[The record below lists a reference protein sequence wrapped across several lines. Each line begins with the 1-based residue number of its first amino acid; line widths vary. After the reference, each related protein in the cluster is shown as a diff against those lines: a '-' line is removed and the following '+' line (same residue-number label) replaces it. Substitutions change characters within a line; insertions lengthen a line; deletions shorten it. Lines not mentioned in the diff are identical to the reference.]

1 MSTRS
6 LSLAFAY
13 ALCVLTTIATALS
26 PLPRTGWI
34 LLATAGAAGA
44 LWDLRG
50 LVRVPS
56 AVLTTVGLA
65 GFFVSLLPLHR
76 ETLAEQSLTALTFL
90 LAIKIFDAKK
100 RRDHLQILAVSLLV
114 IAGAA
119 SLQPD
124 LAFGVLLAC
133 ALVCGVLVLLWL
145 PFSEEATAVEPGLLR
160 RLAIIGLG
168 LVAASAP
175 ITLLLFVLLPR
186 SVNPFW
192 AGLGGRPRQGI
203 SGISDH
209 LQLGD
214 VGRVALSREVAF
226 RAEIEGGGPLP
237 QTPYWRG
244 AVLEVTDGRRWDSSG
259 RSRPATD
266 VTSGAGKRITY
277 FVEPHGNRQL
287 FLLETPARA
296 TIGAR
301 TQMIGASRVLQLPL
315 PLARRIRYL
324 GESVPADR
332 FTELLLPEDRAL
344 NLRLPAT
351 LPDSIRALAGDIAG
365 SEQKPAGVAA
375 RLLAHFSRGYTYS
388 LQMPSA
394 SGDPL
399 ESFLLGHRTGY
410 CEYFASALAV
420 MLRSLGIPARV
431 VSGYLGGDYVP
442 AGAYYLVTQASAH
455 AWVEAH
461 IDGAWVRFDPTPAS
475 GELGS
480 TFASR
485 QGGRPRFWIDTLRMR
500 WNSWVV
506 QYDAESQLALA
517 QSGAARMRGARLDLR
532 GVVRAAAA
540 ALGLLALVMGAIA
553 AVRRGTTDPL
563 AKRIA
568 RFEKLAAHCGA
579 AREPYE
585 GPLDHAERFGRL
597 ARVAGPAAR
606 RFGATAAACRY
617 GGRPADA
624 PTLAEL
630 DALLAHIR
638 NAAGGP
644 FQLSTRLEGG
654 PRPQGTVPPV
664 PGPSNPPFPPLTK
677 GD

>member
-1 MSTRS
+1 MKTRS
-6 LSLAFAY
+6 LSLAFSY
-13 ALCVLTTIATALS
+13 ALCILAAIAAALA

-50 LVRVPS
+50 LVRVPG
-56 AVLTTVGLA
+56 AVLTLAGLA
-65 GFFVSLLPLHR
+65 GFFASLLPFHH

-90 LAIKIFDAKK
+90 LAVKIFGVKK

-133 ALVCGVLVLLWL
+133 GLVCGVLLLLWL
-145 PFSEEATAVEPGLLR
+145 PFSEEASTVDPGLLR
-160 RLAIIGLG
+160 RLAFIGLG
-168 LVAASAP
+168 LVAASVP

-214 VGRVALSREVAF
+214 VGRIALSGEVAF
-226 RAEIEGGGPLP
+226 RAELEGGGPLP
-237 QTPYWRG
+237 QSPYWRG
-244 AVLEVTDGRRWDSSG
+244 AVLEVTDGRRWEISG
-259 RSRPATD
+259 RTRPATT
-266 VTSGAGKRITY
+266 VTRGVGKRITY
-277 FVEPHGNRQL
+277 FVEPHGSRQL
-287 FLLETPARA
+287 FLLETPSGA

-301 TQMIGASRVLQLPL
+301 TQAIGASRVLLLPL

-324 GESVPADR
+324 GRSVPTDR
-332 FTELLLPEDRAL
+332 FTERLLPEDRAL
-344 NLRLPAT
+344 NLKLPAT
-351 LPDSIRALAGDIAG
+351 LPDSIRSLARDIAG
-365 SEQKPAGVAA
+365 GDPDTAGVAA
-375 RLLAHFSRGYTYS
+375 RLLAYFSRGFTYS
-388 LQMPSA
+388 LQVPGA
-394 SGDPL
+394 AGDPL

-410 CEYFASALAV
+410 CEYFASGLAV
-420 MLRSLGIPARV
+420 MLRAQGIPARV
-431 VSGYLGGDYVP
+431 VSGYMGGDYVP
-442 AGAYYLVTQASAH
+442 AGGYYLVTQASAH
-455 AWVEAH
+455 AWVEAYLG
-461 IDGAWVRFDPTPAS
+461 GAWVRFDPTPAS

-480 TFASR
+480 TYAAR
-485 QGGRPRFWIDTLRMR
+485 QGGRPRLWIDTLRMR

-517 QSGAARMRGARLDLR
+517 QSGAARVRGVRLDLR
-532 GVVRAAAA
+532 GAVRAAAV
-540 ALGLLALVMGAIA
+540 ALVFIGLTLGTIAVVRHGA
-553 AVRRGTTDPL
+553 TDPL

-568 RFEKLAAHCGA
+568 RFERLAARYGA
-579 AREPYE
+579 AREPSE

-597 ARVAGPAAR
+597 ARGAGPAAR
-606 RFGATAAACRY
+606 RFGETAAACRF

-624 PTLAEL
+624 PTLKKL
-630 DALLAHIR
+630 DALLRNIR
-638 NAAGGP
+638 DEVRGG
-644 FQLSTRLEGG
+644 G
-654 PRPQGTVPPV
+654 
-664 PGPSNPPFPPLTK
+664 
-677 GD
+677 

>member
-1 MSTRS
+1 MKTRS
-6 LSLAFAY
+6 LSLGFTY
-13 ALCVLTTIATALS
+13 ALCVLATVAAALA

-34 LLATAGAAGA
+34 LLAAAGAAGA
-44 LWDLRG
+44 LWDLRE
-50 LVRVPS
+50 LVRVPG
-56 AVLTTVGLA
+56 AILTVVGLA
-65 GFFVSLLPLHR
+65 SFFASLLPLHR

-90 LAIKIFDAKK
+90 LAIKLFDRKK

-133 ALVCGVLVLLWL
+133 GLVCGVLVLLWL

-160 RLAIIGLG
+160 RLALIGLG
-168 LVAASAP
+168 LVAASVP
-175 ITLLLFVLLPR
+175 ITLMLFVLLPR
-186 SVNPFW
+186 SVSPFW
-192 AGLGGRPRQGI
+192 AGLGGQPRQGI

-244 AVLEVTDGRRWDSSG
+244 AVLEVTDGRRWDVSG
-259 RSRPATD
+259 RSRPATAIAP
-266 VTSGAGKRITY
+266 GAVKRITY
-277 FVEPHGNRQL
+277 FVEPHGSRQL
-287 FLLETPARA
+287 FLLETPSGA

-301 TQMIGASRVLQLPL
+301 TQTIGASRVLQLPL
-315 PLARRIRYL
+315 PLARRIRYF
-324 GESVPADR
+324 GSSVPADR
-332 FTELLLPEDRAL
+332 FSERLLAEDRAI

-351 LPDSIRALAGDIAG
+351 FPDSIRALAGDLAG
-365 SEQKPAGVAA
+365 GDKDPARVAA

-388 LQMPSA
+388 LQVPSA

-420 MLRSLGIPARV
+420 MLRAQGIPARV
-431 VSGYLGGDYVP
+431 VSGYLGGDFAP
-442 AGAYYLVTQASAH
+442 AGDYYLVTQASAH

-461 IDGAWVRFDPTPAS
+461 IDGDWVRLDPTPAS

-480 TFASR
+480 TYAAR
-485 QGGRPRFWIDTLRMR
+485 QGGRPRLWIDTLRMR

-517 QSGAARMRGARLDLR
+517 QSGAARLRGARLDLR
-532 GVVRAAAA
+532 GAVRTAAV
-540 ALGLLALVMGAIA
+540 ALGLLALTLGAIGV
-553 AVRRGTTDPL
+553 VRRGVTAPL
-563 AKRIA
+563 AKRIT
-568 RFEKLAAHCGA
+568 RFEKLAARYGA
-579 AREPYE
+579 AREPHE

-597 ARVAGPAAR
+597 ARDAGPAAR
-606 RFGATAAACRY
+606 RFGAMAAACRF
-617 GGRPADA
+617 GGRPADT

-630 DALLAHIR
+630 DALLARIR
-638 NAAGGP
+638 DT
-644 FQLSTRLEGG
+644 FR
-654 PRPQGTVPPV
+654 R
-664 PGPSNPPFPPLTK
+664 
-677 GD
+677 

>member
-1 MSTRS
+1 MNTRV

-13 ALCVLTTIATALS
+13 ALCVLATIAAALA

-34 LLATAGAAGA
+34 LLAAAGAAGA

-50 LVRVPS
+50 LVRVPG
-56 AVLTTVGLA
+56 AVLTVVGLA

-90 LAIKIFDAKK
+90 LALKIFAAKK

-133 ALVCGVLVLLWL
+133 SLVCGVFALLWL
-145 PFSEEATAVEPGLLR
+145 PFSEEATAVDPGLLR
-160 RLAIIGLG
+160 RLSLIGLG
-168 LVAASAP
+168 LAAASAP

-192 AGLGGRPRQGI
+192 AGLGGRSQGV

-244 AVLEVTDGRRWDSSG
+244 AVLEVTDGRRWDISG
-259 RSRPATD
+259 RSRPATTI
-266 VTSGAGKRITY
+266 TSAVGKRITY

-287 FLLETPARA
+287 FLLETPSGAA
-296 TIGAR
+296 IGAR
-301 TQMIGASRVLQLPL
+301 TQSIDAARVLQLPL

-324 GESVPADR
+324 GISVPTDR
-332 FTELLLPEDRAL
+332 FTERLLPEDRAL

-365 SEQKPAGVAA
+365 SDPDPTGVAA

-388 LQMPSA
+388 LQVPSA
-394 SGDPL
+394 TGDPL

-420 MLRSLGIPARV
+420 LLRTQGIPARV

-455 AWVEAH
+455 AWVEAY

-480 TFASR
+480 TYAAR
-485 QGGRPRFWIDTLRMR
+485 QGGRPQLWLDTLRMR

-517 QSGAARMRGARLDLR
+517 QSGAARMRGARRDLR
-532 GVVRAAAA
+532 GAVRNAAV
-540 ALGLLALVMGAIA
+540 ALVLLALTLGTIGV
-553 AVRRGTTDPL
+553 VRRSAPDPL
-563 AKRIA
+563 SKRIA
-568 RFEKLAAHCGA
+568 RFEKFAARCGA

-597 ARVAGPAAR
+597 VRAAGPAVR
-606 RFGATAAACRY
+606 HFGAMAAACRF
-617 GGRPADA
+617 GGRPAGA
-624 PTLAEL
+624 RTLAEL
-630 DALLAHIR
+630 DALLELIR
-638 NAAGGP
+638 GASRSN
-644 FQLSTRLEGG
+644 THETNRLLKKVKVHNE
-654 PRPQGTVPPV
+654 RK
-664 PGPSNPPFPPLTK
+664 PGA
-677 GD
+677 